1 VPPAPWIDLIIN
13 NLDDGSHPFHLHGHS
28 FYVLASHKSERGWGS
43 YSPWSEAA
51 SNAVPEFNLDRP
63 LRKDTVSVPRRGFA
77 VLRFRADNTGLW
89 MLHCHVLVHL
99 GSGMAIGVEVGGVGR
114 DEEGEGRVLLDEG
127 ARELCLE
134 A

>member
-51 SNAVPEFNLDRP
+51 SNAVPEFNLNRP
-63 LRKDTVSVPRRGFA
+63 LRKDTVSVPRRGFV

-89 MLHCHVLVHL
+89 MLHCHVLAHL

-114 DEEGEGRVLLDEG
+114 DEEGEGGVLLDEG